1 MIPNKIYYTLRPFI
15 PRIAQIALRRQIVL
29 FKRKRNSFRWPI
41 DESAYRLPPKWE
53 GWPKDKK
60 FAFVLIHDVD
70 TRQGL
75 DRCENL
81 MRLEEKIGMR
91 SSFNFVPERYL
102 NMPSIRKLLVSRG
115 FEIGVHGLKHDG
127 KLFRS
132 KRIFMKRAKR
142 INQYLRDWK
151 TSGFSS
157 PSMHHNLA
165 RMPMLDNTH
174 ATSTF
179 DTDPFEP
186 CPEGVRTIFPFWV
199 EGNDTNDGYV
209 ELPYTLPQ
217 DFTLFILMQESDTR
231 IWKKKLDWIV
241 ENNGM
246 ALLNTHPDYMKF
258 NGGNCQLDQYP
269 VARNEE
275 LLNYVT
281 DKYDGQYWQALPEQI
296 ALFWEKNYRGCT
308 PDSLRIDGG

>member
-1 MIPNKIYYTLRPFI
+1 
-15 PRIAQIALRRQIVL
+15 L
-29 FKRKRNSFRWPI
+29 FKRKRNSLSWPI
-41 DESAYRLPPKWE
+41 DERAYSLPRQWG
-53 GWPKDKK
+53 GWPEGKK

-70 TRQGL
+70 TQQGVQ
-75 DRCENL
+75 RCLNL
-81 MRLEEKIGMR
+81 MRLEERLGIR
-91 SSFNFVPERYL
+91 SSFNFVPERYQD
-102 NMPSIRKLLVSRG
+102 MPSIRKLLVSRG

-127 KLFRS
+127 KLFHS

-142 INQYLRDWK
+142 INQYLQDWK

-157 PSMHHNLA
+157 PSMHRNLA
-165 RMPMLDNTH
+165 WMPMLNIKH

-199 EGNDTNDGYV
+199 KGNGVNDGYV
-209 ELPYTLPQ
+209 ELPYTLSQ

-269 VARNEE
+269 VARYEE
-275 LLNYVT
+275 FLNYVK
-281 DKYDGQYWQALPEQI
+281 DKYEGQYWQALPDQI
-296 ALFWEKNYRGCT
+296 AMFWRENYQHRA
-308 PDSLRIDGG
+308 